1 MGGDGGG
8 ADARGAELPVPGAK
22 DAREG
27 AVVSRWVIIP
37 DTQVR
42 AGVDTDHLGAAGRY
56 IRDKRPDVVV
66 HLGDHWDMPS
76 LSSYERRGSH
86 YFEGARYSDD
96 VESGNAAMRE
106 LTAPWGRLRSYQPD
120 AYLLRGN
127 HEDRISRALNAD
139 PRLIGTIGLDDLRSP
154 GWKVV
159 PFLRVLK
166 LSGIW
171 ISHYFQSP
179 QSSRPLGGTARRLLD
194 QVGNAYIQGHR
205 QGLDTA
211 IKQRADGSRQRG
223 LIAGSF
229 YQHDEEYR
237 GPQGTAEWRGI
248 VVLNE
253 VRAGSW
259 DQLEI
264 STEWLLN
271 NYGE

>member
-1 MGGDGGG
+1 M
-8 ADARGAELPVPGAK
+8 E
-22 DAREG
+22 
-27 AVVSRWVIIP
+27 
-37 DTQVR
+37 
-42 AGVDTDHLGAAGRY
+42 HLAAAGAY
-56 IRDKRPDVVV
+56 IRDKRPDVVI

-76 LSSYERRGSH
+76 LSSYEKRGSH
-86 YFEGARYSDD
+86 YFEGARYVDD
-96 VESGNAAMRE
+96 VAAGNEGMR
-106 LTAPWGRLRSYQPD
+106 LLSKPWTRLRSYSPK

-127 HEDRISRALNAD
+127 HCHRITRALNED
-139 PRLIGTIGLDDLRSP
+139 PRLIGTIGLDDLESP
-154 GWKVV
+154 GWTVV

-166 LSGIW
+166 LQGIW

-179 QSSRPLGGTARRLLD
+179 MSSRPLGGTARRLLD
-194 QVGNAYIQGHR
+194 QVGNSYIQGHR

-253 VRAGSW
+253 VRNGSW
-259 DQLEI
+259 DALEI
-264 STEWLLN
+264 SLDWLVA
-271 NYGE
+271 NYG